1 MRKLSWMALALA
13 LAACTQPRKLVL
25 SIDTNAGVPCD
36 IDRVELRATAAG
48 TTMFEQS
55 LDGSHLP
62 AFVTLLDA
70 TPSGSFDLEITG
82 MRGGTAV
89 MKVAGRLQFSGKEE
103 SQPVMLDLNCP
114 VDQSPPCPLAGAMA
128 AGSGAPSAVNRFQCG
143 PDVERY
149 GATMTPETFVDACT
163 VPGKITGSVLT
174 SGPNALAE
182 LDLLT
187 PALPGFG
194 FQFYGRPIHK
204 IWASRDGYISFSRDN
219 PDPQHVLVPGPFD
232 RGIKGVGAPPPEQSV
247 MAFWDTLTLGSSGV
261 CYELE
266 GQPGGQLI
274 RVTWSHACLTTPPCV
289 GGGMNFTITL
299 DESTRRVVL
308 AYNITGTS
316 DREKGITATVGL
328 VNDATGCPAD
338 QCSLDTGLC
347 SGSSM
352 PCGYSQLFSNTVQ
365 TGGIKNQQFGAI
377 TK

>member
-1 MRKLSWMALALA
+1 MRMLSWAGVALA

-36 IDRVELRATAAG
+36 IDGIQLRATAGG
-48 TTMFEQS
+48 TTMYEQS
-55 LDGSHLP
+55 LDAAHLP

-70 TPSGSFDLEITG
+70 TPSGSFDLEVTG
-82 MRGGTAV
+82 VRGSTAV
-89 MKVAGRLQFSGKEE
+89 MKVTGRLQFSGKDE
-103 SQPVMLDLNCP
+103 SQSVMLDLNCP
-114 VDQSPPCPLAGAMA
+114 VDQPCPLAGAMA
-128 AGSGAPSAVNRFQCG
+128 AGSGAPSGVTRFRCG
-143 PDVERY
+143 PEVERY
-149 GATMTPETFVDACT
+149 GVTMTPEAFVDACT
-163 VPGKITGSVLT
+163 VPGRITGSVLT
-174 SGPNALAE
+174 NGSAGPAE

-187 PALPGFG
+187 PALPGFA
-194 FQFYGRPIHK
+194 FQFYGQPIHK
-204 IWASRDGYISFSRDN
+204 IWASRDGYISFLRDN

-232 RGIKGVGAPPPEQSV
+232 RGLKGVGAPPPEQSV

-289 GGGMNFTITL
+289 GGGVNFTITL

-328 VNDATGCPAD
+328 VNDATGCTAD
-338 QCSLDTGLC
+338 QCSLETGLC
-347 SGSSM
+347 STGG
-352 PCGYSQLFSNTVQ
+352 PCGYSQVFSNMVQ
-365 TGGIKNQQFGAI
+365 AGGLKNEQFAAI
-377 TK
+377 SK

>member
-1 MRKLSWMALALA
+1 MRMLSWAGVALA

-25 SIDTNAGVPCD
+25 SVDTNAGVPCD
-36 IDRVELRATAAG
+36 IDRLQLVATAG
-48 TTMFEQS
+48 GVTMFEQS
-55 LDGSHLP
+55 LDGAHLP

-70 TPSGSFDLEITG
+70 TPSGSFNLEITG
-82 MRGGTAV
+82 MRGSTPV
-89 MKVAGRLQFSGKEE
+89 MKVAGPLQFSSKEG
-103 SQPVMLDLNCP
+103 SQSVMLDLNCP
-114 VDQSPPCPLAGAMA
+114 VDQPCPLAGAMA
-128 AGSGAPSAVNRFQCG
+128 GGSDAPAGVTRFQCG

-149 GATMTPETFVDACT
+149 GVTMTPEAFVDACT
-163 VPGKITGSVLT
+163 VPGRITGSVLT
-174 SGPNALAE
+174 NGAAGPVE

-187 PALPGFG
+187 PALPGFA
-194 FQFYGRPIHK
+194 FQFYGQPIHK

-232 RGIKGVGAPPPEQSV
+232 RLLRGTGAPPPEQSV

-266 GQPGGQLI
+266 GQSPGQLI

-308 AYNITGTS
+308 SYNITGTS

-328 VNDATGCPAD
+328 VNDATGCTAD
-338 QCSLDTGLC
+338 QCSVDTGLC
-347 SGSSM
+347 SNGAA
-352 PCGYSQLFSNTVQ
+352 CGYSQVFSNTVQ
-365 TGGIKNQQFGAI
+365 AGGLKNQQFAAI
-377 TK
+377 SK